1 MVSSIFRNEFLGK
14 NRHQRGRKDFWMY
27 AICVMTYQKENILC
41 NYYVLLSHI
50 QELEVMKYQD
60 DNNDAINHMSNLK
73 NVRL

>member
-1 MVSSIFRNEFLGK
+1 MTG
-14 NRHQRGRKDFWMY
+14 MY

-73 NVRL
+73 NVISLKIVKLMVSWISIN